1 MINKN
6 ELNARLKQGELLGDI
21 FNFTDGQECLI
32 YKGKFEKSDNIIYI
46 PDIYL
51 NELETDTV
59 VEDEEDLNNILKNCY
74 TGNDF
79 LKECNGCEKA
89 ARALFGFV
97 NWQHPNIQDLVDL
110 YDDEEDEFF
119 KEFGIHFEDVCTK
132 KEKNLFAISI
142 VKKYLKEMN
151 PTFWNGQSNI
161 PDTFD
166 SHPWQYPLTENISL
180 EITCDYDDE
189 EKVWK
194 HYCDLINSSDD
205 SSFDVLS
212 GVGIND
218 VLSIANT
225 IIDLCNTHKELV
237 FMNEERIANILFNMS
252 LDMDYDMFVDDYKED
267 MKMLTESVGKLSK
280 TDDPLFYV
288 LQTIAGQHEDEENLL
303 VDGDGDFVER

>member
-1 MINKN
+1 MMNKK
-6 ELNARLKQGELLGDI
+6 ELKAKLEQGEHLEDI

-110 YDDEEDEFF
+110 YDYEEDEFF

-218 VLSIANT
+218 VSSIANT

-237 FMNEERIANILFNMS
+237 FMNEERIANILFNMF

-288 LQTIAGQHEDEENLL
+288 LAD
-303 VDGDGDFVER
+303 DCRAA